1 MNDLLLSAAEI
12 CILQDEKVRLEA
24 MVEIMTEALEHLAKL
39 GNEPLYGTS
48 EGNMIAKIALVRAE
62 RV

>member
-1 MNDLLLSAAEI
+1 MSAGRIAE
-12 CILQDEKVRLEA
+12 LEA
-24 MVEIMTEALEHLAKL
+24 RNEIMKEALEHLAKL

-48 EGNMIAKIALVRAE
+48 EGNTIAKIALVRAE